1 MTKTYSC
8 LQAGRAAAFA
18 CLFSCLAAGAAPA
31 HAALGD
37 TVPPEAPPASAPANG
52 LTLAGGAARVTRYV
66 DTGGTHFNAYIATH
80 SGQIFAYTWQGPTP
94 PDLDALLGRYAADW
108 HSGAAALH
116 AAGRAGLHAAR
127 VDTPTVV
134 VESGGHMRSYIGR
147 AWLPAA
153 LPAGVTEGD
162 LQ

>member
-1 MTKTYSC
+1 MKTCSC
-8 LQAGRAAAFA
+8 LQAGRAATFA
-18 CLFSCLAAGAAPA
+18 CLFSGLAAGAAPA

-37 TVPPEAPPASAPANG
+37 TAPAETPQASTPANAQ
-52 LTLAGGAARVTRYV
+52 TLAGGAARVTSYV
-66 DTGGTHFNAYIATH
+66 DAGGTHFNEYIATRN
-80 SGQIFAYTWQGPTP
+80 GQIFAYTWQGPTP

-108 HSGAAALH
+108 HSGATALH
-116 AAGRAGLHAAR
+116 AAGRDSLHAAR

-134 VESGGHMRSYIGR
+134 VESGGQMRSYIGR

-153 LPAGVTEGD
+153 LPAGITEGD